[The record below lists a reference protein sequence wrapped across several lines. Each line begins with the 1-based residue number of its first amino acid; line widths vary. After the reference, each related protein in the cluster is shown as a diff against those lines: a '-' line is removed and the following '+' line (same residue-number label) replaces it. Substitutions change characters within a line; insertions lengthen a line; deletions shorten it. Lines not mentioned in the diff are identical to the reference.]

1 MKELTNMTNKRFKQI
16 VKLRTLRDKSMISK
30 QRYAELMKE
39 V

>member
-30 QRYAELMKE
+30 QRYVELMKE

>member
-16 VKLRTLRDKSMISK
+16 VKLRTLRDRSIISK
-30 QRYAELMKE
+30 QRYVELMQE